1 MLLAIAGGWRTLR
14 GRTGSAKRKLLVLL
28 VALAALVLF
37 APSIVIYTPL
47 RQRVL
52 TMAVPPEAARIEV
65 DSLTVGWLTPVTAT
79 GIKLYDPEGNRL
91 AEAQKLSIDRTVIGF
106 LTSSDDLGT
115 IRLEGATLYAL
126 ARPDGSNIE
135 DALAR
140 AAAAGGEG
148 SGGDQL
154 DTSAGG
160 PSYVLQIAG
169 GRILS
174 RDAVTGD
181 TWSAES
187 LEAQIDHPGSGPLR
201 VKVAGLMRPASVEDG
216 GPRNV
221 SPQTTAGRFEL
232 EWGGDDAQQMQRW
245 RCVCQQL
252 PTSALT
258 PWLRRVDPQ
267 AAVMGELTGEMSAA
281 YPNARYDSL
290 SGDTTGRISLSNFAV
305 ASSAL
310 GGEQLAVN
318 DTALAWKCTASG
330 GRVSV
335 ESLSL
340 ASDIARFDLR
350 GALDERMVREVVAGT
365 AEPHAL
371 VTHGDLEAE
380 GALNLARLAQ
390 RLPNL
395 LKVREG
401 TTITSGQVQFN
412 ARTMPHSGGHQLTAS
427 LTTTPL
433 AGRTRGRAI
442 EWDAPLS
449 FDLVARH
456 AADDWRFDR
465 LTCRSQFVEVTGSG
479 DARQMQLTGRVDL
492 DELTSRLDQF
502 VDLTD
507 WQLAGRGQLE
517 AKCRRDET
525 GQFVADASGTLTDFV
540 IAWRGAALATEPQLE
555 WAANAAGAATAGRWP
570 DRLTQAELSLSAAGD
585 ELTAKLTQPTLI
597 DQTWAATD
605 WPLELTTSG
614 RLNGWTR
621 RIRPWVDLSSWS
633 TSGQL
638 QLAARGRVR
647 SSPLNLQIVS
657 SQVTVDRLR
666 ATTPTLQIEEPQAQ
680 WSGDIAWDST
690 TGTLVSRSGQLVT
703 SSVSAGFRD
712 WYWTADPQQTGRVGG
727 LAAVRMDL
735 SRLARV
741 RKMPPGELPKVL
753 PIGQVSGNI
762 KLAAQG
768 DQVVAAVDLGGKDIQ
783 IQKPAA
789 VLPGAAPKLE
799 TIWSEPNLRLVG
811 TVSYAPQLD
820 RLKFDGLQ
828 TQAATLA
835 IAASGS
841 IDAVSSTRQLNLA
854 GTIDYDLGRL
864 SPVFAQYIGGGLTIN
879 GREQARFEVSGPLS
893 EFTTRTSGDPGSTVV
908 FSQASANSASAPTP
922 WAGRLLAPWQSAS
935 LYGLPIGQ
943 GRISAEMRSGKVTI
957 EPLDFAVGGGRL
969 TASPAVA
976 LAPAPGQL
984 TLPAGPLLTNIRI
997 TPDVSNRLIK
1007 FIMPVL
1013 AEATQTEGVFS
1024 MNLSGAT
1031 VPLGAPAAA
1040 DVAGQLAVQ
1049 SVRMVPGPAA
1059 GELIGLIRELETL
1072 IRTRNL
1078 LSGGATA
1085 QQPITLLSVSDR
1097 TVDFRLVDGR
1107 VYHQG
1112 LEFQIGEV
1120 QLRSRGS
1127 VGLDE
1132 TLSLMLELR
1141 LPDKWLGR
1149 SPQGSGVIEVPV
1161 TGSLGGWKI
1170 DRQAALASLKTQVI
1184 DRFLNEETIGNAL
1197 DKLFGNGR

>member
-1 MLLAIAGGWRTLR
+1 MLLAIAGGWRRL
-14 GRTGSAKRKLLVLL
+14 GARTGSAKRKLLVLL
-28 VALAALVLF
+28 VVLAALVLF

-52 TMAVPPEAARIEV
+52 NMVVPPEAASVKV
-65 DSLTVGWLTPVTAT
+65 DSLTVGWLTPLSAT
-79 GIKLYDPEGNRL
+79 GITLLDPEGNRL
-91 AEAQKLSIDRTVIGF
+91 ADAQKLTIDRTVIS
-106 LTSSDDLGT
+106 LLASSDDLGT

-126 ARPDGSNIE
+126 ARPDGSNLE

-140 AAAAGGEG
+140 AAGDDTGAASEELSPS
-148 SGGDQL
+148 SGGS
-154 DTSAGG
+154 T
-160 PSYVLQIAG
+160 YVLEIVG

-174 RDAVTGD
+174 RDAVTGE

-187 LEAQIDHPGSGPLR
+187 LEGKIDHPARGPLR
-201 VKVAGLMRPASVEDG
+201 VKVAGLVRPAPPEAG
-216 GPRNV
+216 GPRNAP
-221 SPQTTAGRFEL
+221 PQTTAGRFEFD
-232 EWGGDDAQQMQRW
+232 WGGDAAQQMDGW

-252 PTSALT
+252 PTTAFT
-258 PWLRRVDPQ
+258 PWLRRIDPQ
-267 AAVMGELTGEMSAA
+267 LALTGELTGEMSAT
-281 YPNARYDSL
+281 YPTARYDSL
-290 SGDTTGRISLSNFAV
+290 SGDTTGRISLANFAV

-310 GGEQLAVN
+310 GNEQLSVN
-318 DTALAWKCTASG
+318 ETALAWKCTASG
-330 GRVSV
+330 GRVSI
-335 ESLSL
+335 ESMSL

-350 GALDERMVREVVAGT
+350 GTLDERMVRDVLAGT

-371 VTHGDLEAE
+371 ATHGDLEAE

-395 LKVREG
+395 FKVREG
-401 TTITSGQVQFN
+401 TTITSGQMQFK
-412 ARTMPHSGGHQLTAS
+412 ARSMPQAGGHQLTAS

-456 AADDWRFDR
+456 ANDGWRFDR
-465 LTCRSQFVEVTGSG
+465 LACRSQFVEVAGSG
-479 DARQMQLTGRVDL
+479 DARQMQLNGRVDL
-492 DELTSRLDQF
+492 DELTTRLDQF

-507 WQLAGRGQLE
+507 WQLAGRGQVD

-525 GQFVADASGTLTDFV
+525 GQFAAEAAGTLNDFV
-540 IAWRGAALATEPQLE
+540 IAWRGEALATEPQLE
-555 WAANAAGAATAGRWP
+555 WSASAAGASATGLWP
-570 DRLTQAELSLSAAGD
+570 DRLTQAELTLLAAGD
-585 ELTAKLTQPTLI
+585 ELSAKLTQPTMI
-597 DQTWAATD
+597 DKTWAGTD
-605 WPLELTTSG
+605 WPLELNTTG
-614 RLNGWTR
+614 RLNGWAR
-621 RIRPWVDLSSWS
+621 RLRPWVDLSSWS
-633 TSGQL
+633 TSGKL
-638 QLAARGRVR
+638 ELAARGRVR
-647 SSPLNLQIVS
+647 PSPLSLQVVDS
-657 SQVTVDRLR
+657 HVLVDRLR
-666 ATTPTLQIEEPQAQ
+666 ATTATLQIEEPRTE

-690 TGTLVSRSGQLVT
+690 TSTLASRSGQLV
-703 SSVSAGFRD
+703 SSSLAASFRD
-712 WYWTADPQQTGRVGG
+712 WYWTADPQQTSRVGG

-741 RKMPPGELPKVL
+741 RKLPPGELPKLL
-753 PIGQVSGNI
+753 PVGEVSGNV

-768 DQVVAAVDLGGKDIQ
+768 DQVVAAVDLGGKNIA
-783 IQKPAA
+783 IKRPAPA
-789 VLPGAAPKLE
+789 LPGAEPRLE
-799 TIWSEPNLRLVG
+799 QIWTEPNVRLVG
-811 TVSYAPQLD
+811 TISYAPKLD
-820 RLKFDGLQ
+820 RVKFDGLQ

-841 IDAVSSTRQLNLA
+841 VDALSSSRKLNLA
-854 GTIDYDLGRL
+854 GTIDYDLGLL
-864 SPVFAQYIGGGLTIN
+864 SPMLAQYIGGGLTIN
-879 GREQARFEVSGPLS
+879 GREQARFEVSGPLA
-893 EFTTRTSGDPGSTVV
+893 ELTTATSSDNLASGRVV
-908 FSQASANSASAPTP
+908 FSQASATTAASPD

-943 GRISAEMRSGKVTI
+943 GRISAEMREGRVAI

-969 TASPAVA
+969 TASPAIS
-976 LAPAPGQL
+976 LTPAPGEL

-1013 AEATQTEGVFS
+1013 AEATQTEGLFS
-1024 MNLSGAT
+1024 MNLSGAS
-1031 VPLGAPAAA
+1031 VPLGAPASA

-1059 GELIGLIRELETL
+1059 GELIGLVRDVESL
-1072 IRTRNL
+1072 IKARSL
-1078 LSGGATA
+1078 LSGGAPP
-1085 QQPITLLSVSDR
+1085 QQPITLVSIRDR

-1112 LEFQIGEV
+1112 LEFQIGDV

-1141 LPDKWLGR
+1141 LPEKWLGR
-1149 SPQGSGVIEVPV
+1149 TAGGNTVIEVPV
-1161 TGSLGGWKI
+1161 TGTLTGWKV
-1170 DRQAALASLKTQVI
+1170 DKQAALASLKTQVI